1 MKNRKFIINLLIF
14 NTLLV
19 LFCCKK
25 PLQTSS
31 YYETNY
37 ATGQTTQ
44 RNGVALQEIKE
55 KYNIDVFFKPEKP
68 SFDVEAIEN
77 ISLSQEEY
85 NTIKEK
91 FVKDRMVQRG
101 KTADE
106 KKLLIAALIEKA
118 ENLGASCL
126 YDVNYQYYTSTSV
139 SGYNITGI
147 AGKYS
152 LKNVKN

>member
-1 MKNRKFIINLLIF
+1 MYKIVSLLIF
-14 NTLLV
+14 ALV
-19 LFCCKK
+19 FACKR
-25 PLQTSS
+25 PLKTSS

-44 RNGVALQEIKE
+44 RNGIALPEIKE
-55 KYNIDVFFKPEKP
+55 KYPIEVFFKPEKP
-68 SFDVEAIEN
+68 SFEVEPIQE
-77 ISLSQEEY
+77 ISLSQEEF

-91 FVKDRMVQRG
+91 LVKDRMVQRG

-126 YDVNYQYYTSTSV
+126 YDVNYQYYTTTTV
-139 SGYNITGI
+139 SGYNISGI

>member
-1 MKNRKFIINLLIF
+1 MKNSKIEINLLIF
-14 NTLLV
+14 SLL
-19 LFCCKK
+19 LFIFSCKK

-44 RNGVALQEIKE
+44 RNGIALPEIKE
-55 KYNIDVFFKPEKP
+55 KYPIDVFFKPEKP
-68 SFDVEAIEN
+68 TFEVEAIE
-77 ISLSQEEY
+77 IVSLSQEEF
-85 NTIKEK
+85 NTHKQK

-139 SGYNITGI
+139 SGYNITGV

>member
-1 MKNRKFIINLLIF
+1 MRNLLLILCSLIF
-14 NTLLV
+14 V
-19 LFCCKK
+19 LNACKK
-25 PLQTSS
+25 PLKTSS

-44 RNGVALQEIKE
+44 RNGIALPEIKD
-55 KYNIDVFFKPEKP
+55 KYSIDVYFKPEKP
-68 SFDVEAIEN
+68 NFDVEQIEE
-77 ISLSQEEY
+77 ISLSQEEF
-85 NTIKEK
+85 NNAKQNI
-91 FVKDRMVQRG
+91 VKGRMVQRG

-126 YDVNYQYYTSTSV
+126 YNVNYQYYTTAST

-152 LKNVKN
+152 LKNSKN